1 MGYSAASYRFCHS
14 VACSFRASVTLDI
27 NVSDTSAS
35 YISLKVAAISCV
47 VMPLAYSDKNL
58 AVYLREPRLVL
69 LNQLRFEG
77 VFTVTRRVQFNLAIT
92 AKQDV

>member
-1 MGYSAASYRFCHS
+1 
-14 VACSFRASVTLDI
+14 
-27 NVSDTSAS
+27 
-35 YISLKVAAISCV
+35 
-47 VMPLAYSDKNL
+47 MPLAYSDKNL
-58 AVYLREPRLVL
+58 AVYLRAPRLVP